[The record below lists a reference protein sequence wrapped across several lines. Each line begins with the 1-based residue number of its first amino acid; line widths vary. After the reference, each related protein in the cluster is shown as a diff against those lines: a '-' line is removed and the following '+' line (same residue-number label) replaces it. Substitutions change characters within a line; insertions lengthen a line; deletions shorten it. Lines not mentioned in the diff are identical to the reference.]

1 MSVVVVI
8 TLCLLLLI
16 AYIFDITSKYTRVP
30 SVIMLMALGFFTK
43 YLLQFFGIEIKNLNG
58 YLPAI
63 GSVGLILIVLEGSL
77 ELEVSKDKNG
87 MILKSFLV
95 ALIPMIILLGLI
107 SVLIFSLS
115 ENTFYNSML
124 NAIPLCVI
132 SSAIAIPSVKNL
144 GKFNKEFVIYESSFS
159 DILGVLLFNFYAINE
174 AFSFLAIGSFLMQI
188 VIMLVFALIATLLL
202 SLLLNNIK
210 HHVKFLPIIILVI
223 LIYELSKVFHLPGLI
238 FVLIFGLFLGNLNQ
252 LEKFNLTKKFKIT
265 KLIGEVH
272 KFTEITVEAAFVIRA
287 SFFVLFGFLLEASE
301 ILNLKSLPIAF
312 IIFSTI
318 VLVRILILWVYKLP
332 FLPLMFIAPRGLI
345 TILLFLSIP
354 ISRQISIINNSVII
368 QVVILTAIWM
378 MIGLMFNKSPKK
390 IKANQ

>member
-16 AYIFDITSKYTRVP
+16 AYVFDITSKYTRVP

-43 YLLQFFGIEIKNLNG
+43 YLLQIFGFEIKNLNA

-95 ALIPMIILLGLI
+95 ALIPMIILLVLI
-107 SVLIFSLS
+107 SVLIFLLS
-115 ENTFYNSML
+115 ESDFYNAML

-159 DILGVLLFNFYAINE
+159 DILGVLLFNFYAMNE
-174 AFSFLAIGSFLMQI
+174 AFSFLAIGNFLMQI

-252 LEKFNLTKKFKIT
+252 LEKFNLTRKFKIT
-265 KLIGEVH
+265 KLKGEVH

-301 ILNLKSLPIAF
+301 ILNLESLPIAF

-318 VLVRILILWVYKLP
+318 ILVRILILLIYKLP

-390 IKANQ
+390 IKADQ